1 MDFQRIKSDCRVDTL
16 RKDIS
21 EFWSVRSKRGVE
33 NCFRGLPRS
42 LEEHRYSS
50 LHEGSYRLPDY
61 CTVFQAELTA
71 ITEACTHLTSNNNKH
86 IIIWTD
92 SLSSIQAITTLNIKS
107 RTVGECLIALN
118 HLRTTNTLELRWI
131 AAHTGIWGN
140 EKADEL
146 AKLGTTTSPP
156 LTRPIPQC
164 HINDYI
170 NNNVAKLNQDHWNN
184 NAPRHTKMTLG
195 RRRNPTKIIN
205 NLNTSL
211 ISNRKDYRTAI
222 HLITGHCG
230 LNKHLNNMNK
240 TDTKECL
247 LCWHQE
253 ETVSHF
259 LSFSANV
266 QLSPSSEDATST
278 TTTSLSTTF
287 SITFTYHQLL
297 ALLIKPTD
305 FSNLKTSTTQEW
317 HSRYQNTSTPF
328 GSWLST
334 FGLLDSSVTLHLN
347 FPFLH
352 IYNSPCIAPL
362 P

>member
-1 MDFQRIKSDCRVDTL
+1 MR
-16 RKDIS
+16 
-21 EFWSVRSKRGVE
+21 E
-33 NCFRGLPRS
+33 GLCLGTRPGFVVKNNDWR
-42 LEEHRYSS
+42 
-50 LHEGSYRLPDY
+50 
-61 CTVFQAELTA
+61 AELTA

-107 RTVGECLIALN
+107 RTVSECLNALN
-118 HLRTTNTLELRWI
+118 HLGTTNALELRWI
-131 AAHTGIWGN
+131 VANTGIWGN
-140 EKADEL
+140 KKADEL

-170 NNNVAKLNQDHWNN
+170 NELMLQSCKTQPRPLEH

-195 RRRNPTKIIN
+195 RNPTKIIN

-240 TDTKECL
+240 TDTTECL
-247 LCWHQE
+247 LCAHQE

-259 LSFSANV
+259 LGQCPAIAQLRGRYFNDYYLSINDNFDNFHLSSIISFTNKTNRF
-266 QLSPSSEDATST
+266 LEPED
-278 TTTSLSTTF
+278 
-287 SITFTYHQLL
+287 
-297 ALLIKPTD
+297 
-305 FSNLKTSTTQEW
+305 
-317 HSRYQNTSTPF
+317 
-328 GSWLST
+328 
-334 FGLLDSSVTLHLN
+334 LDNSGVT
-347 FPFLH
+347 
-352 IYNSPCIAPL
+352 
-362 P
+362 

>member
-1 MDFQRIKSDCRVDTL
+1 M
-16 RKDIS
+16 
-21 EFWSVRSKRGVE
+21 
-33 NCFRGLPRS
+33 
-42 LEEHRYSS
+42 
-50 LHEGSYRLPDY
+50 
-61 CTVFQAELTA
+61 
-71 ITEACTHLTSNNNKH
+71 HLCNKH

-92 SLSSIQAITTLNIKS
+92 SLSSIQAIRTLNIKS
-107 RTVGECLIALN
+107 RIVGECFNALN
-118 HLRTTNTLELRWI
+118 HLGTTNTLELRWI

-146 AKLGTTTSPP
+146 AKLGTTISPP

-170 NNNVAKLNQDHWNN
+170 NNYKVAKLNQDHWNN

-195 RRRNPTKIIN
+195 RNPTKIIN

-211 ISNRKDYRTAI
+211 VSNRKDYRTAI

-247 LCWHQE
+247 LCGHQE

-259 LSFSANV
+259 LGQCPAIA
-266 QLSPSSEDATST
+266 QLREHYFNDYY
-278 TTTSLSTTF
+278 LSIMTF

-305 FSNLKTSTTQEW
+305 FSNLKTSN
-317 HSRYQNTSTPF
+317 S
-328 GSWLST
+328 G
-334 FGLLDSSVTLHLN
+334 VT
-347 FPFLH
+347 
-352 IYNSPCIAPL
+352 
-362 P
+362 